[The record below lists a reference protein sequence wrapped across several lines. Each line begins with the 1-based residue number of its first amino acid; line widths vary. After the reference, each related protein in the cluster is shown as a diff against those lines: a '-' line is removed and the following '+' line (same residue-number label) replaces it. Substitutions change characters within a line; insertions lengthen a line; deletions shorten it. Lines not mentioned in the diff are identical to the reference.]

1 MSYLDAPRLH
11 FTGWFQADVSTI
23 NNDVRFFQNESFVP
37 EYQQY
42 NQNGSWNPEGSGIF
56 RFLDCSVTGGCL
68 AGRAMADP
76 SEDPIIGR
84 LVENADRRAPGKL
97 VDLDPQQQMVSEIWG
112 MQVRL
117 LDAARNELLR
127 GEFRPGPFCNLWK
140 RQQTG
145 VARDQQLAAN
155 YQSVLEEV
163 VWAEKLDSPLL
174 CALREAS
181 EGGML
186 SIAFNLYGYGRDAS
200 IPRYTMGHVTGT
212 IGPYRAAEPKH
223 FVIGRQMIADTTQS
237 MVTPAGGVF
246 DVQGQF
252 DGTAAT
258 LTLDLGNSFPIQDA
272 DSGLLDIG
280 QVLVGVLNSNPP
292 AALATIDASQ
302 VTLIGEV
309 PYRNP
314 DWYVQTAGVQTF
326 YLRDNAA
333 ARQALTQHPLVL
345 LTPVP
350 AQTAYKVLLQES
362 IDGLYV
368 RADQFVFRID
378 AGQSAALEL
387 HASRFGVPIADAQID
402 LAPTQGMMGGSGG
415 GATVSPPTRP
425 RAAIPN
431 IATPADA
438 FTFASSARTDA
449 NGYAKVALTL
459 SDKGPG
465 TPRGYI
471 AGQLYGVSYRL
482 NSQPPGYLPNPLNYV
497 SVLAYSLKDVPEVPT
512 WYDDIQPLF
521 AQYGNLYPI
530 MSRQVVDL
538 NSYPSVCSRVKVL
551 TLAFSLPISDPNHM
565 PVTRDLGSGD
575 RATILKW
582 LSHPDPD
589 GLPILGRPK
598 LATADSAICA
608 AAAAPGPEQPDLAL
622 QAIQGGGKT
631 AFLMQFEKRR
641 REMDSGEPS

>member
-1 MSYLDAPRLH
+1 VSYLDAPRLH

-23 NNDVRFFQNESFVP
+23 NNDVRFFQNDSFVP

-56 RFLDCSVTGGCL
+56 RFLDCSVTGGFL
-68 AGRAMADP
+68 AGRALTDS

-127 GEFRPGPFCNLWK
+127 GEFKPGPFCNLWK

-145 VARDQQLAAN
+145 LPRDQQLAAN
-155 YQSVLEEV
+155 YQSVLEDA

-174 CALREAS
+174 CALRDAS
-181 EGGML
+181 DDGTL
-186 SIAFNLYGYGRDAS
+186 SIAFNVYGYGRDAS
-200 IPRYTMGHVTGT
+200 IPRYTMGHVAGT
-212 IGPYRAAEPKH
+212 IGPYRRAEPRH

-246 DVQGQF
+246 DIQGRF
-252 DGTAAT
+252 DDTAAT
-258 LTLDLGNSFPIQDA
+258 LTLDMGNSFPIQDA
-272 DSGLLDIG
+272 NSGLLDIG
-280 QVLVGVLNSNPP
+280 QILVGVLNTNPP
-292 AALATIDASQ
+292 VALATVDAAQ

-314 DWYVQTAGVQTF
+314 DWYTQTSGIQTF
-326 YLRDNAA
+326 DLRNNAA
-333 ARQALTQHPLVL
+333 AFQALAQRPLVL
-345 LTPVP
+345 ITPVP
-350 AQTAYKVLLQES
+350 SIPAYKVLLQES

-378 AGQSAALEL
+378 PGQTGTLEL
-387 HASRFGVPIADAQID
+387 HASRFGVPIADAQIN

-425 RAAIPN
+425 RAAIPD
-431 IATPADA
+431 IATPADV
-438 FTFASSARTDA
+438 FTFPGTARTDA
-449 NGYAKVALTL
+449 NGFVEVALAL
-459 SDKGPG
+459 SEKGPG

-482 NSQPPGYLPNPLNYV
+482 NDQPPGYLPNPLNYV
-497 SVLAYSLKDVPEVPT
+497 SVLAYSRKEVPDIPT

-530 MSRQVVDL
+530 MSRHVVDL
-538 NSYPSVCSRVKVL
+538 GSYQSVCSRVKAL
-551 TLAFSLPISDPNHM
+551 RLAFSLPMRDPNHM
-565 PVTRDLGSGD
+565 PVTRDLGPGD

-582 LSHPDPD
+582 LNSPGPD
-589 GLPILGRPK
+589 GLPVLGRPR
-598 LATADSAICA
+598 LATTNTANA
-608 AAAAPGPEQPDLAL
+608 AAVAATEPEQPDLAL
-622 QAIQGGGKT
+622 QSIQGGGKT
-631 AFLMQFEKRR
+631 AFLMQFEQRR

>member
-23 NNDVRFFQNESFVP
+23 NNDVRFFQNDSFVP

-56 RFLDCSVTGGCL
+56 RFLDCSVTGGFL
-68 AGRAMADP
+68 SGRTIADP
-76 SEDPIIGR
+76 SEDSIIGR

-145 VARDQQLAAN
+145 VPRDQQLAAN
-155 YQSVLEEV
+155 YQSVLEDV
-163 VWAEKLDSPLL
+163 VWADRLDSPLL

-181 EGGML
+181 DEGML

-200 IPRYTMGHVTGT
+200 IPRYTMGHVTGS
-212 IGPYRAAEPKH
+212 IGPYHRGEPRH

-246 DVQGQF
+246 DVQGRF
-252 DGTAAT
+252 DDTAAT
-258 LTLDLGNSFPIQDA
+258 LTLDMGNSFPIQDA
-272 DSGLLDIG
+272 NSGLLDIG
-280 QVLVGVLNSNPP
+280 QVLVGVLSSNPP
-292 AALATIDASQ
+292 AALATVDASQ

-314 DWYVQTAGVQTF
+314 DWYAQTAGVQTF
-326 YLRDNAA
+326 DLSNNAA
-333 ARQALTQHPLVL
+333 AFQALAQQPLVL
-345 LTPVP
+345 ITPIP
-350 AQTAYKVLLQES
+350 SLPAYKVLLQES

-378 AGQSAALEL
+378 PGQSATLEL
-387 HASRFGVPIADAQID
+387 HASRFGVPIADAQIN

-425 RAAIPN
+425 RAAIPE

-438 FTFASSARTDA
+438 FSFENTAGTDA
-449 NGYAKVALTL
+449 SGCAKVALTL
-459 SDKGPG
+459 SEQGPG

-482 NSQPPGYLPNPLNYV
+482 NCQPPGYLPNPLNYV
-497 SVLAYSLKDVPEVPT
+497 SVLAYSRKDVPEVPT

-521 AQYGNLYPI
+521 TQYGNLYPI
-530 MSRQVVDL
+530 MSRYVVDL
-538 NSYPSVCSRVKVL
+538 NSYPSVCARVKAL
-551 TLAFSLPISDPNHM
+551 RLAFSLPMHDPNHM
-565 PVTRDLGSGD
+565 PVTRDLGPGD

-582 LSHPDPD
+582 LDSPGPD
-589 GLPILGRPK
+589 GLPILGRPRQ
-598 LATADSAICA
+598 A
-608 AAAAPGPEQPDLAL
+608 AADAANPVAAPASPQADLAL
-622 QAIQGGGKT
+622 QPIQGGGKT
-631 AFLMQFEKRR
+631 AFLMQFEQRR
-641 REMDSGEPS
+641 RERNSGEPS